1 MKPVLP
7 VSASSKRALYLL
19 GLLAAV
25 KAAGLVLLAGAVAA
39 GVAGLASG
47 EPDWRYVLASGA
59 LGAVLRSLSIWG
71 TESVSQRAAAGVKD
85 ELRAAL
91 TTRVLDDGGNVP
103 GMGRGALSVL
113 ITRGLD
119 GLDNY
124 YAKYLPALVTCAV
137 VPLLVGLR
145 ILSADWL
152 SALVVVLTVPLIP
165 LFMVLIGLHTG
176 DKTAQAVD
184 ALNRLSDNMLELAR
198 GLPVLVGLGRAR
210 AQTRALRDVAD
221 RYRVRTLETL
231 RVAFLSSLALE
242 LIATIS
248 VALVAV
254 VIGVRLVNGSMSLEL
269 GLLALIL
276 APECYQPLRDL
287 GTAHHASEDG
297 LEALNRTNR
306 VLDAPAATPLVAQA
320 PRAGAPGT
328 SGTPDTPGVPAAH
341 PASGALVVSGL
352 TVSYAGRPR
361 PAVKNL
367 SFSVPA
373 GSIAA
378 LTGPSGTGKTSV
390 LEVLAGLRRNGGDT
404 VLAGT
409 VTGLDSAGIAWIPQ
423 HPELVEDTTAAEIA
437 LYSGLPDKDAGR
449 RAAVKAL
456 AAIDSLHLLDTR
468 TADLSPGEQRRVA
481 VARALARI
489 ASQPRVSILLAD
501 EPTAHLDRHSARAV
515 INALAA
521 LRGSVT
527 VLLVAHDQAAAAI
540 ADRLIPVTA
549 GPVPA
554 LAARTDVPE
563 PPALRMSLADRM
575 PAATGTQGD
584 PDVRPPATGS
594 GDSAM
599 KSADTI
605 KDAADSAADDPD
617 IAGTPPARQPLW
629 RNLLILRPWSRQFL
643 LALLLGTGATL
654 FAVALTALSG
664 WLIVRA
670 YEQPPI
676 LLLLGAIVGVRFFGI
691 GRSVLRYTERL
702 QLHDAVFR
710 ATNTIRIR
718 LWNGLLQRPE
728 GWRRLARGGGALE
741 RLVGDVDELRDIAPR
756 VVFAPLTGF
765 FTAVAACVATGLLLP
780 EALPAQILICLVGLV
795 AAPLLA
801 LAADAAARAATVRL
815 QARSLAGMA
824 RLLSAAPDLQAN
836 NSAGPVFA
844 RQQELEARASAA
856 VRRSAWAQGLA
867 NALTALACSLG
878 ALYMLTRAENVPAT
892 VAAVVVLM
900 QLALIE
906 AFVAV
911 NGSIHQFTAWRTLGD
926 KVLPDLGSDV
936 VASDDDD
943 DDEAAAGGTANAA
956 AAAGTT
962 TGQAGH
968 GTGTSV
974 ALRGITYGYPGTGVP
989 VLRDLDLELEP
1000 GRWLAVTGPSGSGKS
1015 TLLGVLLGFLTPQAG
1030 TFLING
1036 VPAGGL
1042 PAAERRM
1049 AWCPQEAHL
1058 FDSTL
1063 RGNLLLA
1070 RDRRHAPTEAEMM
1083 AALTAVGLGDFL
1095 AGLPEGLD
1103 TRVGGGGHFLSGGQR
1118 QRLAV
1123 ARALLTEADVVL
1135 LDEPTAHLDAAAG
1148 EQLMADLHAG
1158 LRGKSVVVVTHNRA
1172 DAAWCTREV
1181 VLGTAA
1187 AGIARR

>member
-7 VSASSKRALYLL
+7 VSAASRRALYLL

-25 KAAGLVLLAGAVAA
+25 KAAGLVLLATGVAA
-39 GVAGLASG
+39 GVAGLATG
-47 EPDWRYVLASGA
+47 GPDWRWVLANGIA
-59 LGAVLRSLSIWG
+59 GAVLRSLAVWG
-71 TESVSQRAAAGVKD
+71 TDTVSQRAAAGVKE
-85 ELRAAL
+85 ELRASL
-91 TTRVLDDGGNVP
+91 TSRALDDGGSVP
-103 GMGRGALSVL
+103 GMGSGALSVL

-165 LFMVLIGLHTG
+165 VFMILIGLHTG
-176 DKTAQAVD
+176 DKTAAAVD

-221 RYRVRTLETL
+221 NYRTRTLETL

-297 LEALNRTNR
+297 LEALKRTNA
-306 VLDAPAATPLVAQA
+306 VLDAPAAVPLV
-320 PRAGAPGT
+320 PGT
-328 SGTPDTPGVPAAH
+328 AALPAGPGFPAGTAVT
-341 PASGALVVSGL
+341 VSGL
-352 TVSYAGRPR
+352 TIRYAGRPK
-361 PAVKNL
+361 PAVADL

-378 LTGPSGTGKTSV
+378 LTGASGTGKTSV
-390 LEVLAGLRRNGGDT
+390 LEALAGLRRSGGGT
-404 VLAGT
+404 TIEGT
-409 VTGLDSAGIAWIPQ
+409 VTGVERAGIAWVPQ
-423 HPELVEDTTAAEIA
+423 HPVLVEETTAAEIA
-437 LYSGLPDKDAGR
+437 LYSGLNGEEGR
-449 RAAVKAL
+449 QAAVEAL
-456 AAIDSLHLLDTR
+456 TAIDALHLLDTR

-481 VARALARI
+481 VARALARV
-489 ASQPRVSILLAD
+489 ASQPQVRLLLAD
-501 EPTAHLDRHSARAV
+501 EPTAHLDSSSAGAV
-515 INALAA
+515 IRALNS

-527 VLLVAHDQAAAAI
+527 VLLVAHDQAAASI
-540 ADRLIPVTA
+540 ADRVIPVRSSEDGDTGA
-549 GPVPA
+549 ALPQTLPSASGPAAAQTTSEATSGPVPGQDSGHDA
-554 LAARTDVPE
+554 
-563 PPALRMSLADRM
+563 
-575 PAATGTQGD
+575 PAAPTTGTLH
-584 PDVRPPATGS
+584 
-594 GDSAM
+594 
-599 KSADTI
+599 
-605 KDAADSAADDPD
+605 SAASAPVRWQEEL
-617 IAGTPPARQPLW
+617 AETETHPKHQPLW
-629 RNLLILRPWSRQFL
+629 KNLVVLRPWSRQFL

-654 FAVALTALSG
+654 FAVALTSLSG

-670 YEQPPI
+670 FEQPPI
-676 LLLLGAIVGVRFFGI
+676 LLLLAAIVGVRFFGI
-691 GRSVLRYTERL
+691 GRSVLRYLERL

-710 ATNTIRIR
+710 ATNSIRIR

-765 FTAVAACVATGLLLP
+765 LTAVAACIATGMLLP
-780 EALPAQILICLVGLV
+780 EALPVQIAVCVVGLV
-795 AAPLLA
+795 IAPLLA
-801 LAADAAARAATVRL
+801 HGADAAARAATVRL
-815 QARSLAGMA
+815 QSRSMSAMA
-824 RLLSAAPDLQAN
+824 RLLSAAPDLTAN
-836 NSAGPVFA
+836 SSAEEVFA
-844 RQQELEARASAA
+844 RQQELDARASAA

-878 ALYMLTRAENVPAT
+878 SLYILTVAHSVPAT

-911 NGSIHQFTAWRTLGD
+911 NGSIQQFTAWRTLGD
-926 KVLPDLGSDV
+926 KVLPDLGTDDV
-936 VASDDDD
+936 EPLETQDGETPETETAS
-943 DDEAAAGGTANAA
+943 AAQPVETV
-956 AAAGTT
+956 
-962 TGQAGH
+962 Q
-968 GTGTSV
+968 
-974 ALRGITYGYPGTGVP
+974 LRGVSYSYPGQPAP
-989 VLRDLDLELEP
+989 VFTNLDLDLYP
-1000 GRWLAVTGPSGSGKS
+1000 DSWLAVTGPSGSGKS
-1015 TLLGVLLGFLTPQAG
+1015 TLLGVLLGFLVPQQG
-1030 TFLING
+1030 TFRING
-1036 VPAGGL
+1036 A
-1042 PAAERRM
+1042 PAADLPPAARRM

-1070 RDRRHAPTEAEMM
+1070 RDRRHAPTDAEMTE
-1083 AALTAVGLGDFL
+1083 ALDAVGLGPFL

-1135 LDEPTAHLDAAAG
+1135 LDEPTAHLDAEAG
-1148 EQLMADLHAG
+1148 EQLMADLTAG
-1158 LRGKSVVVVTHNRA
+1158 LRGKSVVVVTHNPA
-1172 DAAWCTREV
+1172 DAAWCDRSLA
-1181 VLGTAA
+1181 LGHLVCAA
-1187 AGIARR
+1187 SQG

>member
-7 VSASSKRALYLL
+7 VSAASRRALYLL

-25 KAAGLVLLAGAVAA
+25 KAAGLVLLATGIAA
-39 GVAGLASG
+39 GVAGLAAG
-47 EPDWRYVLASGA
+47 GPDWRWVLANGVA
-59 LGAVLRSLSIWG
+59 GAVLRSLAVWG
-71 TESVSQRAAAGVKD
+71 TETVSQRAAAGVKE
-85 ELRAAL
+85 ELRASL
-91 TTRVLDDGGNVP
+91 TSRALDDGGNVP
-103 GMGRGALSVL
+103 GMGSGALSVL

-165 LFMVLIGLHTG
+165 VFMILIGLHTG
-176 DKTAQAVD
+176 DKTAAAVD
-184 ALNRLSDNMLELAR
+184 ALNRLSDNMLELAK

-269 GLLALIL
+269 GLLVLIL

-297 LEALNRTNR
+297 LEALNRTNA
-306 VLDAPAATPLVAQA
+306 VLEAPAAVPLVPEHAA
-320 PRAGAPGT
+320 AAAAPG
-328 SGTPDTPGVPAAH
+328 A
-341 PASGALVVSGL
+341 GL
-352 TVSYAGRPR
+352 TVAGLTIRYAGRPR
-361 PAVKNL
+361 PAVWNL
-367 SFSVPA
+367 SFTVPA

-390 LEVLAGLRRNGGDT
+390 LEALAGLRRSGGDT
-404 VLAGT
+404 TLEGT
-409 VTGLDSAGIAWIPQ
+409 VSGVDRAGIAWIPQ
-423 HPELVEDTTAAEIA
+423 HPVLVEDTATAEIA
-437 LYSGLPDKDAGR
+437 LYSGLGTADEGR
-449 RAAVKAL
+449 RAAVEAL
-456 AAIDSLHLLDTR
+456 AAIDSLHLLDTP

-489 ASQPRVSILLAD
+489 ACQPQVRLLLAD
-501 EPTAHLDRHSARAV
+501 EPTAHLDARSAAAV
-515 INALAA
+515 IRALER

-527 VLLVAHDQAAAAI
+527 VLLVAHDSAAASI
-540 ADRLIPVTA
+540 ADRRIPVGAADLPDGPAASPLAGGSGAGTGARSATA
-549 GPVPA
+549 TSTADGDSSAGFAGSAGSAHDAVPA
-554 LAARTDVPE
+554 PARWRDE
-563 PPALRMSLADRM
+563 LAD
-575 PAATGTQGD
+575 TGTH
-584 PDVRPPATGS
+584 PVH
-594 GDSAM
+594 
-599 KSADTI
+599 
-605 KDAADSAADDPD
+605 
-617 IAGTPPARQPLW
+617 QPLW
-629 RNLLILRPWSRQFL
+629 KNLLVLRPWSRQFL
-643 LALLLGTGATL
+643 LALFLGTGATL
-654 FAVALTALSG
+654 FAVALTSLSG

-670 YEQPPI
+670 HEQPPI
-676 LLLLGAIVGVRFFGI
+676 LLLLTAIVGVRFFGI
-691 GRSVLRYTERL
+691 GRSVLRYLERL
-702 QLHDAVFR
+702 RLHDAVFR
-710 ATNTIRIR
+710 ATNSIRIR

-765 FTAVAACVATGLLLP
+765 FTAVAACIATGLLLP
-780 EALPAQILICLVGLV
+780 EALPAQIGVCMVGLI

-801 LAADAAARAATVRL
+801 HAADAAARAATVRL
-815 QARSLAGMA
+815 QSRSMAAMA

-836 NSAGPVFA
+836 SSAPAVFA
-844 RQQELEARASAA
+844 RQQELDARASAA

-878 ALYMLTRAENVPAT
+878 ALYMLTLAESAPAT

-906 AFVAV
+906 AFIAV
-911 NGSIHQFTAWRTLGD
+911 NGSIQQFSAWRTLGD
-926 KVLPDLGSDV
+926 KVLPDLGTNEVEPLD
-936 VASDDDD
+936 ALDAEPDTFAGAEHR
-943 DDEAAAGGTANAA
+943 EADLR
-956 AAAGTT
+956 
-962 TGQAGH
+962 
-968 GTGTSV
+968 SV
-974 ALRGITYGYPGTGVP
+974 DAVELRGISYSYPGQTRP
-989 VLRDLDLELEP
+989 VFEDVDLDLYR
-1000 GRWLAVTGPSGSGKS
+1000 GSWLAVTGPSGSGKS
-1015 TLLGVLLGFLTPQAG
+1015 TLLGVLLGFLVPQEG
-1030 TFLING
+1030 SFRING
-1036 VPAGGL
+1036 I
-1042 PAAERRM
+1042 PAADLPPAARRM

-1070 RDRRHAPTEAEMM
+1070 RDRRQAPGDAEMT
-1083 AALTAVGLGDFL
+1083 AVLVAVGLGPFL
-1095 AGLPEGLD
+1095 SGLPDGLD

-1135 LDEPTAHLDAAAG
+1135 LDEPTAHLDAEAG
-1148 EQLMADLHAG
+1148 EQLMADLTVG
-1158 LRGKSVVVVTHNRA
+1158 LRGKSVVVVTHNPA
-1172 DAAWCTREV
+1172 DAAWCDRTLA
-1181 VLGTAA
+1181 LGEPVC
-1187 AGIARR
+1187 AGSQA